1 MYIAASLREEH
12 LILEALAKL
21 LITKNTRIKPRLI
34 TRVDGKITKSSLHL
48 KSFDDAT
55 VKENFEYFCKILG
68 LRQEKLKFFEYGVG
82 NSAIFVLAHDV
93 IRVYA
98 VQNLGK
104 DSAVREFEKRVRSV
118 YPMTSKVKDYVYESS
133 TIDCTSVEIFLDS
146 LEVPFKI
153 LTKSEFFAE
162 ILFKSISISIAS
174 ISGSKP
180 SKLLLQYSSV

>member
-1 MYIAASLREEH
+1 MYIAVSLREEY

-34 TRVDGKITKSSLHL
+34 TRVDGKITTSLHL

-82 NSAIFVLAHDV
+82 NSAIFVLTHDV